1 MDIVVNSPKPYTREI
16 EITYPADEVREKY
29 TVLLNE
35 IASNAQVAGF
45 RKGKVPKAII
55 IKNYGEAI
63 REDLAEE
70 LIKQAYTEALEKHDL
85 APLVPPRVEEE
96 IDLDPEKD
104 FAVTLKVEVKPE
116 VVLNEY
122 KGLELRKK
130 VEPVADEEIDKT
142 VEELQNRGGMLKPVE
157 DRPAQAGDLVLVDF
171 KPEGEET
178 PSKRVFKLDESATV
192 VLIGK
197 NAGDKVEGHFEFPD
211 DWPDRELAGAV
222 YDAEVDI
229 LELKELIPAEID
241 EEFLNQFGEEVKSEE
256 DLRGKIREE
265 LEQAKKF
272 EAEDEMRR
280 NARELLIDNN
290 PIEHSPLVV
299 QAALE
304 DTIKRYWD
312 MSNLEGE
319 QLTEIREKLEPKV
332 IRDMTGNYIL
342 DEIAE
347 TEKIEV
353 TRDEIKERIAEIARA
368 NNIDPD
374 AYYRYLRKE
383 GNIDSIEA
391 DIKASKAMDLVIEN
405 ATIIEE

>member
-1 MDIVVNSPKPYTREI
+1 MNIVVNSPKPYTREI
-16 EITYPADEVREKY
+16 EITYTADEVREKY
-29 TVLLNE
+29 SALLNE
-35 IASNAQVAGF
+35 ISSNAQVAGF

-55 IKNYGEAI
+55 IKNYGDAI

-70 LIKQAYTEALEKHDL
+70 LIKQAYSEALEKHDL

-96 IDLDPEKD
+96 IELDPEKD

-222 YDAEVDI
+222 HDAEVDI

-241 EEFLNQFGEEVKSEE
+241 EEFLKQFGEDVKSEE

-280 NARELLIDNN
+280 NARELLIDKN

-312 MSNLEGE
+312 ISNLEGD
-319 QLTEIREKLEPKV
+319 QLTEIRAKLEPKV

-391 DIKASKAMDLVIEN
+391 DIKASKAMEIVIEN